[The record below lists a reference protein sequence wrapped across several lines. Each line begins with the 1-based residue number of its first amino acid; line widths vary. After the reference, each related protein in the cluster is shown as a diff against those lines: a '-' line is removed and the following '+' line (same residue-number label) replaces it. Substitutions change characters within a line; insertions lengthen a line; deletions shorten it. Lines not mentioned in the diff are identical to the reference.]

1 MALFTDGTISIIEDL
16 MGYES
21 GILETATTEQ
31 IDLTIKLGLAQE
43 ELAIDLEAYLSGRD
57 STLGLGNIVVTEPL
71 HKWHTFRALA
81 LVFRD
86 AYHRQLNDRYQ
97 AKWAEYQ
104 KVGQWAWDA
113 LLEIG
118 VGVNGDPIPRAA
130 KPVLSYAAAAVR
142 AATYFVRVAWRN
154 NDAEEGSPSDIAI
167 LSVPEGNV
175 LVVMPVSPPAQ
186 ARSWSVYVGLS
197 PTEQTQQNGSPLAVD
212 EEWTAPVSGI
222 RQGAAVGTG
231 QEPDYYLRPGPRV
244 LWR

>member
-16 MGYES
+16 IAYES
-21 GILETATTEQ
+21 AILETAATEQ

-57 STLGLGNIVVTEPL
+57 STLGLGNVVVTEPL

-86 AYHRQLNDRYQ
+86 AYHRQLNDRYR

-104 KVGQWAWDA
+104 KLGQWAWDA

-118 VGVNGDPIPRAA
+118 VGVTGDPIPRAT
-130 KPVLSYAAAAVR
+130 KPVLSYAVGAAA
-142 AATYFVRVAWRN
+142 AATYFARVAWRN
-154 NDAEEGSPSDIAI
+154 SDAEEGSPSDIAI
-167 LSVPEGNV
+167 LTVPEANV
-175 LVVMPVSPPAQ
+175 LVVTPVSPPVQ
-186 ARSWSVYVGLS
+186 ARSWNVYVGLS
-197 PTEQTQQNGSPLAVD
+197 PTAQTLQNGAPLVVN
-212 EEWTAPVSGI
+212 EEWTEPVSGI
-222 RQGAAVGTG
+222 RQGAALGTG
-231 QEPDYYLRPGPRV
+231 QEPDYFLRPGPRV